1 MGTAGEG
8 EAVKSAAETAGADAE
23 AREAEAAGEN
33 AGSGEVGREPG
44 GGRDT
49 ATRDGYGEPGEGA
62 EVLRG
67 ERGSRRVHV
76 GSGNPE
82 AVQRDT
88 VGVGVEER
96 ALHSSCA
103 QLCRPGNA
111 EDCAGGE

>member
-8 EAVKSAAETAGADAE
+8 EPVESAAETAGADAE

-49 ATRDGYGEPGEGA
+49 AARDGYGEPGEGT

-67 ERGSRRVHV
+67 ERRVCRRHL

-88 VGVGVEER
+88 VGKGGVER
-96 ALHSSCA
+96 ALHTPRA
-103 QLCRPGNA
+103 QLCRSGNA